1 MNEVS
6 ATCNLTTLKATP
18 NAISLPESGDG
29 HTPCALPDGPM
40 TSPSGRVPALV
51 SLSASPENAKA
62 LMTSGTFGPS
72 SRASSEPASLQSSLA
87 SKLRQK
93 MDGRGSPLYSLTW
106 KTWPIDGQE
115 PICALR
121 ASVRRISDS
130 GYTGLVTVSAREW
143 QDWSKASVLAKL
155 RSCGVAR
162 HICKTSPS
170 LHSSQDIVGL
180 NPLFGGWQMGYP
192 TSWEACRTKIEKG
205 PCAAMAT
212 PSSRNLRRPLSKPTS
227 RP

>member
-121 ASVRRISDS
+121 ASVRRTSDS
-130 GYTGLVTVSAREW
+130 VCIGLPTVSAREGR
-143 QDWSKASVLAKL
+143 DWSRARILASLDMGGGVAKRICNQSLML
-155 RSCGVAR
+155 RS
-162 HICKTSPS
+162 SEE
-170 LHSSQDIVGL
+170 IVGL
-180 NPLFGGWQMGYP
+180 HPCFAAWQMGYP
-192 TSWEACRTKIEKG
+192 EVWEHIRIQ
-205 PCAAMAT
+205 
-212 PSSRNLRRPLSKPTS
+212 SVSKD
-227 RP
+227 